1 MNDSIGSHLRVL
13 KNIPISFILCL
24 IICFIASYDY
34 LVTSFAFMLPCYATT
49 PSGMTTMNIIK
60 FGFALSLT
68 NACLGVS
75 LIATNTYDI
84 PMQCLTSMISK
95 ILPIV
100 QISFDVEKQISN

>member
-1 MNDSIGSHLRVL
+1 
-13 KNIPISFILCL
+13 
-24 IICFIASYDY
+24 
-34 LVTSFAFMLPCYATT
+34 MLPCYATT

-100 QISFDVEKQISN
+100 QISFDVEKQISNQIN

>member
-1 MNDSIGSHLRVL
+1 
-13 KNIPISFILCL
+13 
-24 IICFIASYDY
+24 
-34 LVTSFAFMLPCYATT
+34 MLPCYATT

-100 QISFDVEKQISN
+100 QISFDVEKQSRSIFIEYFNPIFELFKQLLHHRKVLQQDIELKRQLHYR